1 MAKKLE
7 KFLPKAAVT
16 EKLRKYA
23 KSLEIESKSCE
34 NEQRRKTAQDKL
46 AAVNTV
52 FDMVL
57 CMKTAV
63 FDSATVEYW
72 TQKEQG
78 QT

>member
-7 KFLPKAAVT
+7 KFVPKEAII

-23 KSLEIESKSCE
+23 KSLENEAKTCE

>member
-23 KSLEIESKSCE
+23 KSLEIEAKTCE
-34 NEQRRKTAQDKL
+34 NEQRRKSAADKL

-52 FDMVL
+52 ADIIL
-57 CMKTAV
+57 GMKTAV
-63 FDSATVEYW
+63 FDSALVEYW